1 MAPASPN
8 VSPVVGELVVV
19 DSVAAEFAERVI
31 EAFLAR
37 PAEFFS
43 LVLSGGGTARTCY
56 EALADSGGAQIDWW
70 RVDVYWGDE
79 RCVPLDHEDSNYRLG
94 REALLERV
102 GAVDANFPMRC
113 EEGADP
119 YQLRVGELGRFDLV
133 HLGLGRDGHTASLFP
148 GSAALDA
155 DPGRL
160 VVMNDDPLGNN
171 PHRRMTLTFAG
182 IARART
188 AVVTV
193 VGEEKA
199 EALAA
204 VARGDDLPAT
214 RLRADRL
221 VWIVDPAAASR
232 LP

>member
-1 MAPASPN
+1 MN
-8 VSPVVGELVVV
+8 GELVVV
-19 DSVAAEFAERVI
+19 DDVPGEFAERVI
-31 EAFLAR
+31 EAFHTR
-37 PAEFFS
+37 PNDNFA
-43 LVLSGGGTARTCY
+43 VALSGGTTARRCY
-56 EALADSGGAQIDWW
+56 ERLADEGGTQIDWW
-70 RVDVYWGDE
+70 KVNVYWGDE
-79 RCVPLDHEDSNYRLG
+79 RCVPLDDPDSNYRLG